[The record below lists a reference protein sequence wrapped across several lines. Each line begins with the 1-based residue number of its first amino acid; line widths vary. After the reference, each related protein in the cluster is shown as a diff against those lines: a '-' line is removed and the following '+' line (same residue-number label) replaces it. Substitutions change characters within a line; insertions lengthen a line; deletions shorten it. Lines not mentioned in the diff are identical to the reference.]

1 MAREF
6 ERESEFFEQ
15 VVHIN
20 RVTKVV
26 KGGKNFSFSALVVIG
41 DGNGRVGYGAGKAKE
56 VPMAIRKGIEIA
68 KRNMV
73 QVPLKGTSI
82 PHETIGVFGAGRV
95 LLKPASEGTGVI
107 AGGPVRAVLET
118 AGIQDILTKS
128 LGSTN
133 PHNVVKATFHALLSL
148 RQEADVRRLRG
159 LPPLEGDGAAPAPRA
174 PRRPARPPRTESPRR
189 SDRGGGRGERGGDQ
203 GGARADRGPEVVAAR
218 DVKPAAAPAAET
230 AVAPESPA
238 ASPASAPSATSAT
251 SAVNAAAPE
260 TSQAAAATPAAP
272 ESQAAPVAP
281 AAAEAP
287 EAAAAVAAPAA
298 PEAPETT
305 DGGENSKE

>member
-1 MAREF
+1 LAREF

-26 KGGKNFSFSALVVIG
+26 KGGKNFSFAALVVIG

-56 VPMAIRKGIEIA
+56 VPTAIRKGIEIA

-73 QVPLKGTSI
+73 QVPIKGTTI

-133 PHNVVKATFHALLSL
+133 PHNVVKATFAGLLSL
-148 RQEADVRRLRG
+148 RYEDEVRRLRG
-159 LPPLEGDGAAPAPRA
+159 LPPLENGEGGPNPASAGPA
-174 PRRPARPPRTESPRR
+174 RPARRPPRQER
-189 SDRGGGRGERGGDQ
+189 SDRGGDRHGGGANRGQGGRGGAG
-203 GGARADRGPEVVAAR
+203 GGAGGGASDARGA
-218 DVKPAAAPAAET
+218 
-230 AVAPESPA
+230 
-238 ASPASAPSATSAT
+238 
-251 SAVNAAAPE
+251 
-260 TSQAAAATPAAP
+260 
-272 ESQAAPVAP
+272 AAPVAP
-281 AAAEAP
+281 VTAVAAAAPVASMAPTAPASAAGEA
-287 EAAAAVAAPAA
+287 EAAANAASAPAA
-298 PEAPETT
+298 VKAEVPETPATPTPETT
-305 DGGENSKE
+305 TSEK

>member
-1 MAREF
+1 MLRPAKETSLARDF

-56 VPMAIRKGIEIA
+56 VPTAIRKGIEIA

-73 QVPLKGTSI
+73 QVPLKGTTI
-82 PHETIGVFGAGRV
+82 PHETLGEFGAGRV

-107 AGGPVRAVLET
+107 AGGPVRAVVET

-133 PHNVVKATFHALLSL
+133 PHNVVKATFAALLSL
-148 RQEADVRRLRG
+148 RTEADVMAMRGLSDRLREEK
-159 LPPLEGDGAAPAPRA
+159 PL
-174 PRRPARPPRTESPRR
+174 
-189 SDRGGGRGERGGDQ
+189 
-203 GGARADRGPEVVAAR
+203 
-218 DVKPAAAPAAET
+218 PAAKP
-230 AVAPESPA
+230 
-238 ASPASAPSATSAT
+238 
-251 SAVNAAAPE
+251 
-260 TSQAAAATPAAP
+260 AATPAP
-272 ESQAAPVAP
+272 AAVAP
-281 AAAEAP
+281 AAPPPAEAG
-287 EAAAAVAAPAA
+287 A
-298 PEAPETT
+298 
-305 DGGENSKE
+305 

>member
-1 MAREF
+1 MARDF

-56 VPMAIRKGIEIA
+56 VPVAIRKGIEIA
-68 KRNMV
+68 KRHMV

-82 PHETIGVFGAGRV
+82 PHEALGVFGAGRV

-107 AGGPVRAVLET
+107 AGGPVRAVVET

-133 PHNVVKATFHALLSL
+133 PHNVVKATFDALLAL
-148 RQEADVRRLRG
+148 RNEDEVRKLRG
-159 LPPLEGDGAAPAPRA
+159 LPPATPEVPYNKKKKAAAARTAATAAIAAPVAP
-174 PRRPARPPRTESPRR
+174 P
-189 SDRGGGRGERGGDQ
+189 
-203 GGARADRGPEVVAAR
+203 
-218 DVKPAAAPAAET
+218 PAAA
-230 AVAPESPA
+230 
-238 ASPASAPSATSAT
+238 
-251 SAVNAAAPE
+251 AAP
-260 TSQAAAATPAAP
+260 
-272 ESQAAPVAP
+272 AAPVAP
-281 AAAEAP
+281 AAPAEA
-287 EAAAAVAAPAA
+287 ATA
-298 PEAPETT
+298 ETT
-305 DGGENSKE
+305 